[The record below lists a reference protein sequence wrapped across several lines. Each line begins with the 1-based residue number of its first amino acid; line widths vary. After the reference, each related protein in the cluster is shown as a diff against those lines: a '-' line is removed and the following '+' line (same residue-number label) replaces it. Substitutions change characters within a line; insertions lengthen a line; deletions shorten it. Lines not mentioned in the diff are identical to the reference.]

1 MSLPS
6 SSSAAVGGEWVLCN
20 AVSRRA
26 MSRVSFCKPVRGNRP
41 TIHLFSGRGEDML
54 TYESILQPLPPRDRL
69 SLFSSFLPECNL
81 PPSLPPPGA
90 LWHALRRSDL
100 AKNASR
106 RVMGRDCYWAVTF
119 HLTPFFRLFPL
130 PNLRERILRGGGKKR
145 QTRWK

>member
-1 MSLPS
+1 
-6 SSSAAVGGEWVLCN
+6 
-20 AVSRRA
+20 
-26 MSRVSFCKPVRGNRP
+26 
-41 TIHLFSGRGEDML
+41 ML

-81 PPSLPPPGA
+81 LPPPGA
-90 LWHALRRSDL
+90 LWHALSAGRTL
-100 AKNASR
+100 PKNASR

-119 HLTPFFRLFPL
+119 HLTPFFRLLPAPL